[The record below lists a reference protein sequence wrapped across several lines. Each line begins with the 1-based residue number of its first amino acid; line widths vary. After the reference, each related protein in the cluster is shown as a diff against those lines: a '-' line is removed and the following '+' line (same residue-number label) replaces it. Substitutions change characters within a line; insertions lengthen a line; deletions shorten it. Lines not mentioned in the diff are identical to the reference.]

1 MTKETFFKS
10 HVTDQ
15 VTPPKNWRHPLCQG
29 RSDFH
34 VLLINRL
41 DLFLIVAKT
50 NEDLQTQW
58 SYRLYVT
65 GFTHVISPPNSAK
78 FHLIPADTK
87 VSYSAGLQL
96 LLSSTI
102 CIFSFLFVVFMF
114 LAFWEFQLPSYCS
127 SIFYSDSFKLL

>member
-1 MTKETFFKS
+1 MSQIRSRLQRTD
-10 HVTDQ
+10 VTLSAR
-15 VTPPKNWRHPLCQG
+15 VG
-29 RSDFH
+29 VIFH

-102 CIFSFLFVVFMF
+102 CIFSFLFVVFIF
-114 LAFWEFQLPSYCS
+114 LAFWEFQLPPYCS